1 MHLPETFKAQAEKE
15 NKNIS
20 NILVHSSADN
30 MKILKAMLENG
41 TIKPTIYKSFD
52 FEDMAN
58 AHRDVELGRTVG
70 KVIVT
75 LG

>member
-1 MHLPETFKAQAEKE
+1 
-15 NKNIS
+15 
-20 NILVHSSADN
+20 
-30 MKILKAMLENG
+30 MKL
-41 TIKPTIYKSFD
+41 TIYKSFA

-75 LG
+75 L

>member
-1 MHLPETFKAQAEKE
+1 MDLPETLKAQAEKG
-15 NKNIS
+15 NKNVY

-41 TIKPTIYKSFD
+41 NIKPTIYKTFD